1 LVKGDDIAITGQIV
15 SVASRKELFRKTVS
29 GKADKVI
36 DLQKRLSAE
45 LLSWF
50 TKRSVDDILP
60 TLPIWTKSIPA
71 IRALYKGMDLYDR
84 GRYAEGWLEFRQASR
99 ADAGYIESTIRGG
112 LSGEIDV
119 NGQIY
124 DSVMPAQSALSDE
137 DIMDVIAY
145 IQSGFATPSAPVTE
159 IITDDSGGGGLP
171 TGVVVG
177 FYIALLAGAVLAAP
191 RIIGVNDRRDI
202 SWTDAWLKTSV
213 IVVVLIGVTTVLPA
227 RVIEADALRDLSR
240 NARDLI
246 TVGVWSVGYGAALF
260 GLWYAHRKNRI

>member
-1 LVKGDDIAITGQIV
+1 MLAEAPTQSPQRPSVAPRQSTVVRWLPIVLIALATIGAPFVMQATDVLAGPGDDALRSGAEVYNEACSACHQPGGVGLGGQFPPL
-15 SVASRKELFRKTVS
+15 AGNPNT
-29 GKADKVI
+29 
-36 DLQKRLSAE
+36 
-45 LLSWF
+45 
-50 TKRSVDDILP
+50 DD
-60 TLPIWTKSIPA
+60 A
-71 IRALYKGMDLYDR
+71 AYV
-84 GRYAEGWLEFRQASR
+84 
-99 ADAGYIESTIRGG
+99 ESTIRNG
-112 LSGEIDV
+112 LSGEIEV
-119 NGQIY
+119 NGQTY

-145 IQSGFATPSAPVTE
+145 IQSGFTTPSAPVTE
-159 IITDDSGGGGLP
+159 IITDDSGGGSLP
-171 TGVVVG
+171 TVVLIG

-227 RVIEADALRDLSR
+227 RVIEADALQDLSR

-260 GLWYAHRKNRI
+260 GLWYTHRKNRI